1 MRKPEQEKRVHH
13 RFKIAVSVELQADGF
28 DPVTL
33 KTRDMSDSGVFLVH
47 DDPASLPAEGSRIR
61 MRVMDPLQG
70 GAAPEVQGTIIRID
84 KDGIAIRFDS

>member
-1 MRKPEQEKRVHH
+1 MRKPEQEQRLHH

-28 DPVTL
+28 APVTL

-47 DDPASLPAEGSRIR
+47 DDPAALPALGSLIR

-70 GAAPEVQGTIIRID
+70 GAAPEVRGTIIRVD
-84 KDGIAIRFDS
+84 KDGIAIHFES